1 MEILNQDWLR
11 RWKCF
16 HFHNH
21 VSRMEGDV
29 WRGIECLTLQC
40 GERFSA
46 DEYRLFAGLGPI

>member
-1 MEILNQDWLR
+1 MDRNWLR

-21 VSRMEGDV
+21 VLRMDSGA
-29 WRGIECLTLQC
+29 WGGIECTRSDC

-46 DEYRLFAGLGPI
+46 NEYRRFTENQG